1 MSRPKAKARALSNDL
16 DDIRSCSLLIGQS
29 NVVFTPHACGAS
41 NRYQAIRQ
49 GIKSL
54 LNGNMF

>member
-1 MSRPKAKARALSNDL
+1 MPRLKAKARALSNDL

-29 NVVFTPHACGAS
+29 NVVFTPHAS

-49 GIKSL
+49 GIESL